1 MHIFVFSL
9 SVWLHAE
16 VTEIHVRIYLKN
28 HTDLLY
34 IMWMRFEWDECFQ
47 ILSVGYVDKGEIL
60 FCYSFFILRPD
71 L

>member
-9 SVWLHAE
+9 SVWLHAG
-16 VTEIHVRIYLKN
+16 VTEIRFLTED

>member
-16 VTEIHVRIYLKN
+16 VTEIRFLTED

-60 FCYSFFILRPD
+60 LCYSFFILRPD

>member
-16 VTEIHVRIYLKN
+16 VTEIRFLTED